1 MTTAHQKLPLAHP
14 QFWGCRRKFFARRLQ
29 VQQSVASQ
37 GDGMQVLLLV
47 VSIIGFFASDTAFAQ
62 GQVPLANDKLIRATN
77 YVQELRTRRGSIATE
92 DAILATK
99 LSCDGLR
106 ELTRDQTF
114 RQRVSDVAA
123 AADKYTETNAAI
135 RHSLARFL
143 DEFLSPEVLVLER
156 AGLSSTAIGHIVKD
170 GFDLQA
176 HAYIGKYGRG
186 SEEYFLRNLDEFT
199 DEVCR
204 AAGQA
209 KLIAES
215 KKEDLLFRLGV
226 GLSGAVV
233 VLADLTLTPS
243 WTGPLAVQSYSFG
256 YALFVGA
263 ILK

>member
-1 MTTAHQKLPLAHP
+1 
-14 QFWGCRRKFFARRLQ
+14 
-29 VQQSVASQ
+29 
-37 GDGMQVLLLV
+37 
-47 VSIIGFFASDTAFAQ
+47 
-62 GQVPLANDKLIRATN
+62 
-77 YVQELRTRRGSIATE
+77 
-92 DAILATK
+92 
-99 LSCDGLR
+99 
-106 ELTRDQTF
+106 
-114 RQRVSDVAA
+114 VSDVAS

-156 AGLSSTAIGHIVKD
+156 AGLSSTAIGQIVKD
-170 GFDLQA
+170 GFDLHA